1 MLAVKKETTVFEF
14 GYLGNGDDK
23 SGKAQ
28 ASPKIKAISEKAYE
42 YLKSLCLCDESES
55 RFLRLKQIDSCEVL
69 QVQNYAGVLFTP
81 DGTQIEVL
89 PKVAK
94 KLASEKAEDA
104 SRGSLLMML
113 KALKQFRHL
122 QTHNANLAKNKIP
135 LLEVFIS
142 QFLTSVNTL
151 IKRGLRSDYVRREDN
166 LAFLK
171 GKLLVGKQVQHNF
184 VNKHKFYVEY
194 EEYLQDRPVNRLI
207 HVALKKV
214 ANYSRSANNQKLIQ
228 ELSFAFA
235 DIPMSTNIK
244 NDFASIKLDRGMSYY
259 EAPLAWTRLILEGFS
274 PLTMQGKSNAFSLL
288 FPMETVFESYVA
300 KVLGKQIPI
309 GYELKTQASNKY
321 LVEHKGKKRFQ
332 LKPDLLL
339 KDVSNKQNTAVL
351 DTKWK
356 LVSDTGEADEK
367 AKYGLSQSDFY
378 QMFAYGH
385 KYLNGSGELMLV
397 YPSHEDF
404 QEPIE
409 QSFNFD
415 NEELLKLWVVP
426 FDISPECADVDRL
439 KLPSGSTLKLPFFLV
454 EQSEQKAI
462 SMRE

>member
-1 MLAVKKETTVFEF
+1 MLAVKKQTIVFEF

-55 RFLRLKQIDSCEVL
+55 RFLLLKQIDSCEVL

-151 IKRGLRSDYVRREDN
+151 IKRGLRSDYVRCEDN

-207 HVALKKV
+207 HAALKKV

-259 EAPLAWTRLILEGFS
+259 EAPLAWTSLILEGFS
-274 PLTMQGKSNAFSLL
+274 PLTMEGKSNAFSLL
-288 FPMETVFESYVA
+288 FPMEAVFESYVA
-300 KVLGKQIPI
+300 SVLRNELP
-309 GYELKTQASNKY
+309 EHLSLKTQASSEY
-321 LVEHKGKKRFQ
+321 LVKHKGKKRFQ

-339 KDVSNKQNTAVL
+339 KNTKGGNGCVL

-356 LVSDTGEADEK
+356 LINQKDEGN
-367 AKYGLSQSDFY
+367 KYGLSQSDFY

-385 KYLNGSGELMLV
+385 KYLKGKGELFMI
-397 YPSHEDF
+397 YPSHDDF
-404 QEPIE
+404 QEAIE
-409 QSFNFD
+409 QSFNF
-415 NEELLKLWVVP
+415 NEADDKAELLRLWIVP
-426 FDISPECADVDRL
+426 FDTSVSIAENESRFKWPN
-439 KLPSGSTLKLPFFLV
+439 GSCLAK
-454 EQSEQKAI
+454 
-462 SMRE
+462 

>member
-1 MLAVKKETTVFEF
+1 MLAVKKQTTVFEF

-23 SGKAQ
+23 NGKAQ

-42 YLKSLCLCDESES
+42 YLKNLCLCDESES

-69 QVQNYAGVLFTP
+69 QVQNYAGVFFTP

-94 KLASEKAEDA
+94 KLASEKAENA

-113 KALKQFRHL
+113 KALKHFRHL
-122 QTHNANLAKNKIP
+122 QTHNTNLAKNKIP

-151 IKRGLRSDYVRREDN
+151 IKRGLRSDYVRCEDN

-207 HVALKKV
+207 HAALKKV

-235 DIPMSTNIK
+235 DIPMSSNIK

-259 EAPLAWTRLILEGFS
+259 EMPLSWTRLILEGFS

-288 FPMETVFESYVA
+288 FPMEAVFESYVA
-300 KVLGKQIPI
+300 SILRNELPE
-309 GYELKTQASNKY
+309 YLSLKTQASSEY
-321 LVEHKGKKRFQ
+321 LVRHRQRGEDKKLFQ

-339 KDVSNKQNTAVL
+339 RYTTGNHKDKNASVL

-356 LVSDTGEADEK
+356 LINQKDEGN
-367 AKYGLSQSDFY
+367 KYGLSQADFY

-385 KYLNGSGELMLV
+385 KYLKGKGELFLI
-397 YPSHEDF
+397 YPSHDDF
-404 QEPIE
+404 QEAIE
-409 QSFNFD
+409 QSFNF
-415 NEELLKLWVVP
+415 NEGVDKSEVLRLWIVP
-426 FDISPECADVDRL
+426 FDTSASIAENESRFKWPE
-439 KLPSGSTLKLPFFLV
+439 GSCL
-454 EQSEQKAI
+454 A
-462 SMRE
+462 R

>member
-1 MLAVKKETTVFEF
+1 MLAVKKQTTVFEF

-94 KLASEKAEDA
+94 KLAGEKAEDA

-151 IKRGLRSDYVRREDN
+151 IKRGLRSDYVRCEDN

-207 HVALKKV
+207 HAALKKV

-235 DIPMSTNIK
+235 DIPISTNIK

-259 EAPLAWTRLILEGFS
+259 ETPLAWTRLILEGFS

-288 FPMETVFESYVA
+288 FPMEAVFESYVA
-300 KVLGKQIPI
+300 SILRNELP
-309 GYELKTQASNKY
+309 ERLSLKTQASSEY
-321 LVEHKGKKRFQ
+321 LVRHKQKGEDKNLFQ

-339 KDVSNKQNTAVL
+339 RDTAGNHKDKNACVL

-356 LVSDTGEADEK
+356 LINQKDEGN
-367 AKYGLSQSDFY
+367 KYGLSQADFY

-385 KYLNGSGELMLV
+385 KYLKGKGELFLI
-397 YPSHEDF
+397 YPSHDDF
-404 QEPIE
+404 QSAIE

-415 NEELLKLWVVP
+415 DKNTLKLWIIP
-426 FDISPECADVDRL
+426 FDISAGIPEDKRIHWPENCCL
-439 KLPSGSTLKLPFFLV
+439 KQTNYLEVSNGN
-454 EQSEQKAI
+454 
-462 SMRE
+462 

>member
-1 MLAVKKETTVFEF
+1 MLVVKKQVTVFEF

-94 KLASEKAEDA
+94 KLASEKVEDE

-142 QFLTSVNTL
+142 QFLSSVNTL
-151 IKRGLRSDYVRREDN
+151 IKRGLRSDYVRCEDN

-171 GKLLVGKQVQHNF
+171 GKLLVGNQVQHNF

-207 HVALKKV
+207 HSALKKV

-259 EAPLAWTRLILEGFS
+259 EAPLAWARLILEGFS

-288 FPMETVFESYVA
+288 FPMEAVFESYVA
-300 KVLGKQIPI
+300 SILRKDLP
-309 GYELKTQASNKY
+309 ERLSLKTQASSEY
-321 LVEHKGKKRFQ
+321 LVSHKQKGQDKNLFQ

-339 KDVSNKQNTAVL
+339 RHTAGNHENKNACVL

-356 LVSDTGEADEK
+356 LINQKDEGN
-367 AKYGLSQSDFY
+367 KYGLSQADFY

-385 KYLNGSGELMLV
+385 KYLKGKGELVLI
-397 YPSHEDF
+397 YPSHDDF
-404 QEPIE
+404 QETIE
-409 QSFNFD
+409 QSFNFNESDD
-415 NEELLKLWVVP
+415 NSELLRLWIVP
-426 FDISPECADVDRL
+426 FNISASVPENESRF
-439 KLPSGSTLKLPFFLV
+439 KWPKGSCL
-454 EQSEQKAI
+454 A
-462 SMRE
+462 R